1 GACAEGEPAGRAGA
15 SERSTAHEGGM
26 GPAGRELDPRV
37 TLEPMSSSRIQRLA
51 RCPYDYFLHDVL
63 GLAPPDELDS
73 DPRQWLDPMALG
85 SLLHDVFHR
94 FFAEISSREERP
106 SAARHAKELE
116 EIAERAV
123 ADWRERIPPRSAA
136 AFALCREAI
145 DVACRTLLRE
155 EEEHCRTATP
165 RYFEVPFGMSRAPL
179 ESAIASAEPVA
190 IALGPSRR
198 FHLRGRID
206 RIDEAPDGTFHVW
219 DYKTG
224 GTGSVSEQSGLHGGR
239 QAQYALYAAATEE

>member
-94 FFAEISSREERP
+94 FFTQISARGESP
-106 SAARHAKELE
+106 SVPRHTPELHHIAQRAADGA
-116 EIAERAV
+116 
-123 ADWRERIPPRSAA
+123 
-136 AFALCREAI
+136 
-145 DVACRTLLRE
+145 
-155 EEEHCRTATP
+155 
-165 RYFEVPFGMSRAPL
+165 
-179 ESAIASAEPVA
+179 
-190 IALGPSRR
+190 
-198 FHLRGRID
+198 RGRV
-206 RIDEAPDGTFHVW
+206 AP
-219 DYKTG
+219 
-224 GTGSVSEQSGLHGGR
+224 R
-239 QAQYALYAAATEE
+239 